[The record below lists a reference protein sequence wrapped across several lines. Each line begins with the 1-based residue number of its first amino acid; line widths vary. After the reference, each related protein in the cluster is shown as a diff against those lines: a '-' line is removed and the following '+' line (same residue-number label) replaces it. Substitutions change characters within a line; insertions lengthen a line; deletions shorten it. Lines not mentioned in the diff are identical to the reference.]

1 MPHVSDPATDALPP
15 GQVVQVEAPILE
27 KVPLGQVVQYVDWLS
42 EAYVPLGHAV
52 HEELPV

>member
-1 MPHVSDPATDALPP
+1 MPHVSEPATEALPP
-15 GQVVQVEAPILE
+15 GQVMQSDAPVLE
-27 KVPLGQVVQYVDWLS
+27 NLPLSHVAQYVDWLS